1 MLFHPFSSHI
11 PFDASLSY
19 FVGVFDI
26 YDQEETKGIELSQ
39 YNPNNPKD
47 RKKLILKYCLDP
59 DEQLSY
65 RHRYTLMKA
74 LKHSLDSKNFNFN
87 AFFEDNHDE
96 YTSMAWNEDEI
107 EDPREFFEEV
117 YRLASDKWKD
127 DLDKASQEDPS
138 TW

>member
-11 PFDASLSY
+11 PFDASLNY

-26 YDQEETKGIELSQ
+26 YDQEETKGVELSK

-74 LKHSLDSKNFNFN
+74 LNVVVN
-87 AFFEDNHDE
+87 
-96 YTSMAWNEDEI
+96 
-107 EDPREFFEEV
+107 
-117 YRLASDKWKD
+117 
-127 DLDKASQEDPS
+127 
-138 TW
+138 